1 MWNISIR
8 TRLNFAMYGLGT
20 LLLLIAIGGFMRVRK
35 SNQSL
40 QTVYDDR
47 LVAVG
52 QLDIVIRAILRN
64 QIELAS
70 ALSVPPEAIPYYLDE
85 VKKNK
90 AIADKEWADYMPTY
104 MTPEEKLLADQFVQ
118 SRSRFLEKG
127 LVPTVKALQ
136 DKENCSRIIP
146 RVRKD

>member
-1 MWNISIR
+1 
-8 TRLNFAMYGLGT
+8 LAPYV
-20 LLLLIAIGGFMRVRK
+20 LLIAIGGFMGVRK

-70 ALSVPPEAIPYYLDE
+70 ALSVPPEAIPSYLDE
-85 VKKNK
+85 VKK
-90 AIADKEWADYMPTY
+90 IR
-104 MTPEEKLLADQFVQ
+104 Q
-118 SRSRFLEKG
+118 
-127 LVPTVKALQ
+127 
-136 DKENCSRIIP
+136 
-146 RVRKD
+146 

>member
-8 TRLNFAMYGLGT
+8 ARLNFAMYGLCT
-20 LLLLIAIGGFMRVRK
+20 LLLLIAIGGFMGVRK

-70 ALSVPPEAIPYYLDE
+70 ALSVPPESIPYYLDE
-85 VKKNK
+85 VKKN
-90 AIADKEWADYMPTY
+90 
-104 MTPEEKLLADQFVQ
+104 
-118 SRSRFLEKG
+118 
-127 LVPTVKALQ
+127 
-136 DKENCSRIIP
+136 
-146 RVRKD
+146 